1 MEPVE
6 VDSRIESVVVF
17 ARGARVRRIAT
28 VSAPTSVVRL
38 TGLPLAVIDDTIVTE
53 VDGPAV
59 VQAVRVAEDVM
70 AAVEAEETAELRA
83 ARRRVAL
90 AESEAERIGQ
100 AIDRT
105 SAAPLVVEDPSED
118 GPAPWAAV
126 VAARRQLIAI
136 RAEREVALRERLGA
150 ARHELDE
157 AQRSYE
163 VVAERDAR
171 TGSARGAKLHEPRT
185 YIELALA
192 LTGTG
197 PVTLHVEYQVTA
209 ARWAPSYVA
218 RLDGE
223 TVTFEVRA
231 VVAQDSG
238 EAWDGVA
245 IKLSTAE
252 PTRFAELPELS
263 AQKIGR
269 RQGEH
274 PKKGFRAPPTGA
286 DELYRDYDRVFPR
299 RRVSTSFAKGGD
311 STYEGRAP
319 TAEEF
324 AGVAKDQV
332 WDEESSNAMP
342 SGPPP
347 SMSTPRPVML
357 QPGGIVRAKSA
368 GIASALGGIRAAPAR
383 MVVGAAQSIAQRGS
397 SGGGGEMAKTR
408 AVTAEPGAPVPR
420 LDYAGLVMRAASDH
434 DRGLLVGTVRA
445 SSDYAAAAVRI
456 DRLALPP
463 GHANA
468 WDHVYDYAFVADGA
482 VDVKSDATWHSIA
495 LTTRAGTA
503 KLRHVAVPREQADV
517 FRVAAIANPLEGPLL
532 PGPID
537 VYDRG
542 QFLVTSEVDYTPP
555 GGTVEVGLGVDAQV
569 KVARNVEYHEE
580 ATGMLRGGLRLV
592 HEISIDVEN
601 LGQRPVDVEIRE
613 RVPVARDDDDDVEI
627 TLGKIDP
634 AWERWTPDP
643 SAPKDERL
651 RGGYRWRV
659 ALAAS
664 AKQSVRVAYEIKIA
678 GKHELVGGNRRE
690 S

>member
-1 MEPVE
+1 VE
-6 VDSRIESVVVF
+6 VESRIESVVVF

-28 VSAPTSVVRL
+28 LAKPSSVVRL
-38 TGLPLAVIDDTIVTE
+38 IGLPLSVIDDTVVTE
-53 VDGPAV
+53 VEGPAI
-59 VQAVRVAEDVM
+59 VQAVRVGEDVM
-70 AAVEAEETAELRA
+70 AVVEAEETLELRT

-126 VAARRQLIAI
+126 VAARRQLIAV

-150 ARHELDE
+150 ARGELEE
-157 AQRSYE
+157 AQRAYE

-171 TGSARGAKLHEPRT
+171 TGSARGAKLHEPRK
-185 YIELALA
+185 YIELELA
-192 LTGTG
+192 VSGEG
-197 PVTLHVEYQVTA
+197 AVTLHVEYQVTA

-223 TVTFEVRA
+223 TVTFELRA

-263 AQKIGR
+263 TQKIGR
-269 RQGEH
+269 RQSEM

-286 DELYRDYDRVFPR
+286 EELYRDYDRVFPR
-299 RRVSTSFAKGGD
+299 RLVSTSFAKGGD

-324 AGVAKDQV
+324 AGVAMDQV

-347 SMSTPRPVML
+347 AMPPPRPVMM
-357 QPGGIVRAKSA
+357 PMSAPMPMMGMARRAKSG
-368 GIASALGGIRAAPAR
+368 GIASAIGGMLATPAG
-383 MVVGAAQSIAQRGS
+383 MLVGAAQSISR
-397 SGGGGEMAKTR
+397 GGGGEMAKV
-408 AVTAEPGAPVPR
+408 AKPAMPGAPVPR
-420 LDYAGLVMRAASDH
+420 LDYGGLVMRAASEH
-434 DRGLLVGTVRA
+434 DRGQLVGRA
-445 SSDYAAAAVRI
+445 RKSHDYAAVAARI

-468 WDHVYDYAFVADGA
+468 WDHVYDYAFVTDGA

-495 LTTRAGTA
+495 LTTRAGAAT
-503 KLRHVAVPREQADV
+503 LRHVAVPREQADV
-517 FRVAAIANPLEGPLL
+517 FRVAAIVNPLEGPLL

-569 KVARNVEYHEE
+569 KIARNVEYHEE

-601 LGQRPVDVEIRE
+601 LGMRPVDVEVRE
-613 RVPVARDDDDDVEI
+613 RVPVAREDDDDVEI
-627 TLGKIDP
+627 TVGKTEP
-634 AWERWTPDP
+634 TWERWTPDP

-659 ALAAS
+659 VVAAS
-664 AKQSVRVAYEIKIA
+664 AKKSVRIGYEIKIA
-678 GKHELVGGNRRE
+678 GKHEIVGGNRRE
-690 S
+690 P

>member
-1 MEPVE
+1 VDVE
-6 VDSRIESVVVF
+6 SRIESVVVF
-17 ARGARVRRIAT
+17 ARGARVRRTAT
-28 VSAPTSVVRL
+28 LTGPTSSYVKGIRL
-38 TGLPLAVIDDTIVTE
+38 IGLPVSVIDDTIVTE

-150 ARHELDE
+150 ARRELDE
-157 AQRSYE
+157 AQRAYE

-171 TGSARGAKLHEPRT
+171 SGSARGAKLHESRK
-185 YIELALA
+185 YIELELA
-192 LTGTG
+192 VTGEGT
-197 PVTLHVEYQVTA
+197 VTLHVEYQVTA

-223 TVTFEVRA
+223 TVTFELRA

-245 IKLSTAE
+245 MKLSTAE

-269 RQGEH
+269 RQAEL

-286 DELYRDYDRVFPR
+286 EELYRDYDRAFPR
-299 RRVSTSFAKGGD
+299 RLVSTSFAKGGD

-324 AGVAKDQV
+324 DGGVAKDQV

-357 QPGGIVRAKSA
+357 APGDIPRAKSA
-368 GIASALGGIRAAPAR
+368 GIASALGGMLAAPAAAAFG
-383 MVVGAAQSIAQRGS
+383 MAQSIARG
-397 SGGGGEMAKTR
+397 GGGGEMKKQAKAR
-408 AVTAEPGAPVPR
+408 SEPGAPVPR
-420 LDYAGLVMRAASDH
+420 LDYGGLVMRAPSDN
-434 DRGLLVGTVRA
+434 DRGQLVGGVRR
-445 SSDYAAAAVRI
+445 SHDYAIAAARI

-463 GHANA
+463 GHATA
-468 WDHVYDYAFVADGA
+468 WDHVYDYAFVTDGA

-495 LTTRAGTA
+495 LTTRAGAA
-503 KLRHVAVPREQADV
+503 KVRHVAVPREQADV
-517 FRVAAIANPLEGPLL
+517 FRVAAIVNPLEGPLL

-569 KVARNVEYHEE
+569 KIARNVEYHEE

-592 HEISIDVEN
+592 HDISIGIEN
-601 LGQRPVDVEIRE
+601 LGKRPVDVEVRE
-613 RVPVARDDDDDVEI
+613 RVPVAREDDDDVEV
-627 TLGKIDP
+627 TLGKIEP

-659 ALAAS
+659 ALPAS
-664 AKQSVRVAYEIKIA
+664 AKKTVRVAYEIKIA